1 MVPFVTIAQRGQP
14 IFSMFDDL
22 PGKYHWALPLLEY
35 PTPERLLSRLVKI
48 PVAHSGNPGTML
60 IHNARQQMGMTIGAH
75 HRPGKPAPAPSVRIP
90 DRGESNPPLPRSRT
104 AAPL

>member
-35 PTPERLLSRLVKI
+35 PTPERLLSTFKDKVVNEALGKLYEV
-48 PVAHSGNPGTML
+48 
-60 IHNARQQMGMTIGAH
+60 RQQKAL
-75 HRPGKPAPAPSVRIP
+75 PPPS
-90 DRGESNPPLPRSRT
+90 RST
-104 AAPL
+104 EDS